1 MAAESTV
8 ELLAVRVAQQVVV
21 LSGLEPLVRADVP
34 DAVHRMRVA
43 ARRLRSALREYGG
56 PGHGLAAELRWLGG
70 ALGGARDTE
79 VLGAALAEE
88 ARALPAELAPEEIA
102 AELAAWTRHRSE
114 LGRAAALAALDSPR
128 YRALL
133 GDLGDLTVRPLDGDG
148 LPEPAELVA
157 AARRRV
163 RRRLK
168 RARKAAAGPERDR
181 ALHEARKAAKR
192 ARYLG
197 ETLAVPKLAGRMK
210 ALQDVLGL
218 HQDSVVARAALRE
231 LAAQGHAFEYGVLYA
246 GQAAV
251 ARAVERQFC

>member
-1 MAAESTV
+1 MAESTV

-34 DAVHRMRVA
+34 DSVHRMRVA
-43 ARRLRSALREYGG
+43 ARRLRSALREYGA
-56 PGHGLAAELRWLGG
+56 PGRALAAELRWLGR
-70 ALGGARDTE
+70 ALGGARDAE
-79 VLGAALAEE
+79 VLGAALVEDAL
-88 ARALPAELAPEEIA
+88 ALPPELGPEEIA

-114 LGRAAALAALDSPR
+114 RGRATALAALDSPR

-133 GDLGDLTVRPLDGDG
+133 GDLGDLTARPLDGDG
-148 LPEPAELVA
+148 LPEPAELVTA
-157 AARRRV
+157 AKRRV

-168 RARKAAAGPERDR
+168 RARKATGAERDT

-197 ETLAVPKLAGRMK
+197 ETLGVPKLAGRMK

-231 LAAQGHAFEYGVLYA
+231 LAREGHAFEYGVLYA

-251 ARAVERQFC
+251 ARAVERQLC

>member
-1 MAAESTV
+1 MAEATV
-8 ELLAVRVAQQVVV
+8 ELLAVRAARQVVV
-21 LSGLEPLVRADVP
+21 LAGLEPLVRADVP

-56 PGHGLAAELRWLGG
+56 PGQDLAAELRWLGR
-70 ALGGARDTE
+70 ALGGARDAE
-79 VLGAALAEE
+79 VLGAALIAE
-88 ARALPAELAPEEIA
+88 AGALPPELDPEEVA
-102 AELAAWTRHRSE
+102 AELAAWTRRRTE
-114 LGRAAALAALDSPR
+114 LGRCTALAALDSPR

-133 GDLGDLTVRPLDGDG
+133 GDLGELTVRPLDAAD
-148 LPEPAELVA
+148 LPDPAELVTA
-157 AARRRV
+157 AKRRV

-168 RARKAAAGPERDR
+168 RARKTTGAERDI

-197 ETLAVPKLAGRMK
+197 ETLGVPKLAGRMK

-231 LAAQGHAFEYGVLYA
+231 LARDGHAFQYGVLHA

-251 ARAVERQFC
+251 ARAVERQVC